1 MFFIFGSSG
10 FIGKRLK
17 ERLIKQFGN
26 NLVDYVGKKY
36 KNKIVDLSKNNI
48 FKELPIRPYN
58 NVYILAAKSN
68 FIFNNNK
75 EERSQIHENIAI
87 VKNIIEFCKICKVR
101 RVFFISSSSVYSN
114 KNSSPFHEKQKIK
127 PNNSLG
133 TSKYSSEKI
142 LKKAFHKLKTKVVIL
157 RVFTVYGNNMRKKQ
171 FLYQAIKKFKS
182 NKKTL
187 TFWNKDTLRNFVHL
201 DDLTNILINLSRVE
215 TPKFTIYNIAS
226 NKSHKIE
233 TIIDHLQDLSG
244 KQKKIIFK
252 DSKNNL
258 NHIVNTNKIK
268 KKLNIG
274 FKDLKKELIKIYE
287 TF

>member
-10 FIGKRLK
+10 FIGKKLK
-17 ERLIKQFGN
+17 ERLTKQFGG
-26 NLVDYVGKKY
+26 NLVNCVGKKY
-36 KNKIVDLSKNNI
+36 KNETVDLTKLDI
-48 FKELPIRPYN
+48 FKELPTYPYK
-58 NVYILAAKSN
+58 NVYILAAKSD
-68 FIFNNNK
+68 FFFNNKKK
-75 EERSQIHENIAI
+75 EKSQIHKNTTI
-87 VKNIIEFCKICKVR
+87 VKNIIEFCKKCKAR
-101 RVFFISSSSVYSN
+101 RIFFISSSSVYSN
-114 KNSSPFHEKQKIK
+114 KNLLPFHESQNIK
-127 PNNSLG
+127 PDNSLG
-133 TSKYSSEKI
+133 RSKYSSEKI
-142 LKKAFHKLKTKVVIL
+142 LKKAFNKLKTKVVIL

-182 NKKTL
+182 KKKIL
-187 TFWNKDTLRNFVHL
+187 TFWNKETLRNFIHI
-201 DDLTNILINLSRVE
+201 DDLINIIINLSQIE
-215 TPKFTIYNIAS
+215 TAKYTIYNVAS
-226 NKSHKIE
+226 DNSHKIGK
-233 TIIDHLQDLSG
+233 IINYLQDLSG

>member
-1 MFFIFGSSG
+1 MFIYLLQSLIF
-10 FIGKRLK
+10 F
-17 ERLIKQFGN
+17 
-26 NLVDYVGKKY
+26 
-36 KNKIVDLSKNNI
+36 
-48 FKELPIRPYN
+48 
-58 NVYILAAKSN
+58 
-68 FIFNNNK
+68 FNNKKK
-75 EERSQIHENIAI
+75 EKSQIHKNTTI
-87 VKNIIEFCKICKVR
+87 VKNIIEFCKKCKAR
-101 RVFFISSSSVYSN
+101 RIFFISSSSVYSN
-114 KNSSPFHEKQKIK
+114 KNLLPFHENQNIK
-127 PNNSLG
+127 PDNSLG

-201 DDLTNILINLSRVE
+201 DDLTNILINLSRIE

-244 KQKKIIFK
+244 K
-252 DSKNNL
+252 
-258 NHIVNTNKIK
+258 
-268 KKLNIG
+268 
-274 FKDLKKELIKIYE
+274 
-287 TF
+287 

>member
-68 FIFNNNK
+68 FIFNNKK

-114 KNSSPFHEKQKIK
+114 KNLSPFHEKQKIK

-157 RVFTVYGNNMRKKQ
+157 RVPAILGKGANDNFLINTIKQLKKNQ
-171 FLYQAIKKFKS
+171 EIIIHDRFKY
-182 NKKTL
+182 N
-187 TFWNKDTLRNFVHL
+187 NFVH
-201 DDLTNILINLSRVE
+201 V
-215 TPKFTIYNIAS
+215 K
-226 NKSHKIE
+226 
-233 TIIDHLQDLSG
+233 DLSSLIL
-244 KQKKIIFK
+244 KILTFCNFKKNKKSNFFDIVNCLSTNHIHISKKIK
-252 DSKNNL
+252 M
-258 NHIVNTNKIK
+258 IK
-268 KKLNIG
+268 KN
-274 FKDLKKELIKIYE
+274 
-287 TF
+287 